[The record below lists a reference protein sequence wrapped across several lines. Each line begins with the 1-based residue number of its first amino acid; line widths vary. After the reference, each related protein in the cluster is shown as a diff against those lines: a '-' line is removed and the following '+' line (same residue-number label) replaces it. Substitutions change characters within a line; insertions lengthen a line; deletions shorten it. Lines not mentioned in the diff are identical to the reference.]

1 MPGASGEGL
10 FLMKMPRTLPS
21 KFAVTALA
29 CCFAVPLVNAQNAPD
44 NTRQNK
50 NESVDADHQSNAK
63 SDTQITASVRKAIIA
78 DKDLSTYAHN
88 VKIITKNGQV
98 TLKGPVKS
106 EEEKD
111 KVFADATSAVASGKV
126 INQLTVKQ

>member
-1 MPGASGEGL
+1 
-10 FLMKMPRTLPS
+10 MKMPRTLPS

-29 CCFAVPLVNAQNAPD
+29 CCFALPLAQAQNAPD

-50 NESVDADHQSNAK
+50 KESVDADQQSNAK
-63 SDTQITASVRKAIIA
+63 SDVQLTASVRKAIMA
-78 DKDLSTYAHN
+78 DKELSTYAHN

-111 KVFADATSAVASGKV
+111 KVFAAATSVVASGKV
-126 INQLTVKQ
+126 VNQLTVKQ

>member
-1 MPGASGEGL
+1 
-10 FLMKMPRTLPS
+10 MKMPRTLPS
-21 KFAVTALA
+21 KFAVTVLA
-29 CCFAVPLVNAQNAPD
+29 CCFAPLLVHAQNAPD

-50 NESVDADHQSNAK
+50 NESVHADRQSNAK
-63 SDTQITASVRKAIIA
+63 SDVQITASVRKAIMA

-88 VKIITKNGQV
+88 VKIITKDGQV

-111 KVFADATSAVASGKV
+111 KVLAAATSVVDSGKV
-126 INQLTVKQ
+126 VNQLTVKQ